1 MVITPFF
8 PKWKSSVENLI
19 GSLIIKTVDIMRTL
33 VLILLLFS
41 CLDLALNQP
50 TRVSQLSLV
59 SANKKSTSSNPN
71 QQSTV
76 PSSSTSTQL
85 FIQDSGQT
93 STTPTSPPP
102 SSKSTSVI
110 DIVPSSPSTYSDAMA
125 SSIPGRKPSP
135 IHNQGLYNYQQANTL
150 FQELQT
156 AKNNCWDSAG
166 TIKNMA
172 LR

>member
-1 MVITPFF
+1 M
-8 PKWKSSVENLI
+8 I
-19 GSLIIKTVDIMRTL
+19 GFLIIKTVDIMRTL
-33 VLILLLFS
+33 VLTFLLFS
-41 CLDLALNQP
+41 CLDLALSQP
-50 TRVSQLSLV
+50 KKVSQLSLV
-59 SANKKSTSSNPN
+59 SANKKSTSSDPN

-76 PSSSTSTQL
+76 PSSSTSTQF
-85 FIQDSGQT
+85 FIQDSDQT
-93 STTPTSPPP
+93 STTSPP
-102 SSKSTSVI
+102 STKSTSVI

-156 AKNNCWDSAG
+156 TKNNCWDSAG

>member
-1 MVITPFF
+1 
-8 PKWKSSVENLI
+8 
-19 GSLIIKTVDIMRTL
+19 MRTL
-33 VLILLLFS
+33 VLTFLLFS
-41 CLDLALNQP
+41 CLDLALSQP
-50 TRVSQLSLV
+50 KKVSQLSLV
-59 SANKKSTSSNPN
+59 SANKKSTSSDPN

-76 PSSSTSTQL
+76 PSSSTSTQF
-85 FIQDSGQT
+85 FIQDSDQT
-93 STTPTSPPP
+93 STTSPP
-102 SSKSTSVI
+102 STKSTSVI

-156 AKNNCWDSAG
+156 TKNNCWDSAG